1 MRRRVGAVAAVIGL
15 VAAVGVTG
23 SAVAAK
29 SRAVTLTQLGAHIIQ
44 RGTSFQAVYKVT
56 SSLDGSGASVQV
68 SNVKAT
74 DFPLSGSDTTTT
86 YFANG
91 VLVTKNT
98 FTLSTPNAKG
108 ISSLTGTG
116 KCAGGGTGVHKH
128 EKCTYTF
135 KGSYNNLTTL
145 TAVKATGTD
154 TR

>member
-1 MRRRVGAVAAVIGL
+1 MRRRVVAVAAVIGL

-29 SRAVTLTQLGAHIIQ
+29 TRAFTLTQLGAQIIQ

-68 SNVKAT
+68 GKVKGTA
-74 DFPLSGSDTTTT
+74 FPLSGSDTLTA

-91 VLVTKNT
+91 VSKTLNT
-98 FTLSTPNAKG
+98 FKLGAPNAKG

-116 KCAGGGTGVHKH
+116 KCIGGGTGVHKH
-128 EKCTYTF
+128 EKCSYTF
-135 KGSYNNLTTL
+135 KGTYNTKTTI
-145 TAVKATGTD
+145 TEVKATGTW

>member
-29 SRAVTLTQLGAHIIQ
+29 TRAFTLTQLGAQIIQ

-68 SNVKAT
+68 GKVKGTA
-74 DFPLSGSDTTTT
+74 FPLSGSDTTTT

-91 VLVTKNT
+91 VSKTKNT
-98 FTLSTPNAKG
+98 FTLGTPNAEG
-108 ISSLTGTG
+108 ISALTGTG
-116 KCAGGGTGVHKH
+116 KCVGGGTGVHKH
-128 EKCTYTF
+128 EQCTYTF
-135 KGSYNNLTTL
+135 KGTYNNLTTL
-145 TAVKATGTD
+145 TAVKATETD

>member
-1 MRRRVGAVAAVIGL
+1 VVEPQPRISSGL
-15 VAAVGVTG
+15 ENVVV
-23 SAVAAK
+23 
-29 SRAVTLTQLGAHIIQ
+29 LGAHIIH

-91 VLVTKNT
+91 VLKTKNT
-98 FTLSTPNAKG
+98 FTLGTPNAKG

-116 KCAGGGTGVHKH
+116 KYVGGGTAS
-128 EKCTYTF
+128 TSTR
-135 KGSYNNLTTL
+135 SAPTPSRAATTI
-145 TAVKATGTD
+145 
-154 TR
+154 